1 LYLLKPG
8 LKLNFFDRR
17 KILKGSNFLELTPV
31 KIRKEKFEE
40 NGLVSILVEK
50 FENKFVRNFM
60 LSRRRSPEIKIK
72 LDEFGSEAW
81 KLIDGSRKVEQIA
94 KQLVEKYGEKISPV
108 DERLGRF
115 YTQLYEQ
122 RLISFKEIQ

>member
-1 LYLLKPG
+1 M
-8 LKLNFFDRR
+8 NFYDRR
-17 KILKGSNFLELTPV
+17 KVLKGTSFLDLTPV
-31 KIRKEKFEE
+31 KIRKEKTEE
-40 NGLVSILVEK
+40 NGLITILVEK
-50 FENKFVRNFM
+50 FENNFLRNFM
-60 LSRRRSPEIKIK
+60 LPKSKSPEIKIN

-81 KLIDGSRKVEQIA
+81 KLIDGSSKVSKIA
-94 KQLVEKYGEKISPV
+94 VELTTKFGDKIQPI